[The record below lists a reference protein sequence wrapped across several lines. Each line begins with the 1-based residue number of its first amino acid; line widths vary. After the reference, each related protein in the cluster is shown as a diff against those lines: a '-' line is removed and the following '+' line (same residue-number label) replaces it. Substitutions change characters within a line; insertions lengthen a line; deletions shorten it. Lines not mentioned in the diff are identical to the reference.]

1 MVYNFFYKMASDD
14 AVKSDIMSNQELVEE
29 LRKPIIRKLA
39 KRKVDSSSIDNIWRS
54 GLADM
59 QLINKFNKGF
69 IFSLCVIDIYSK
81 YA

>member
-1 MVYNFFYKMASDD
+1 MASDD

-29 LRKPIIRKLA
+29 LHKPIIRKLA

-59 QLINKFNKGF
+59 
-69 IFSLCVIDIYSK
+69 
-81 YA
+81 